1 MNKVL
6 VIDDAPQIIRALAV
20 NMQARG
26 YEMIAAPD
34 AKTGLKLA
42 ADKHPDVIIVDLGLP
57 DRDGLSVITSVRTWS
72 NIPILVLSGRTDSS
86 FKIEALHNG
95 ADDYITKPFDVEE
108 LFARIKA
115 VSRRREEKIELRTIM
130 IGDLEIDFTRR
141 AITRTHGTEPV
152 PHLTATEWKV
162 LEVLVINRGSLV
174 TKRKIL
180 DAAWGPNYAEENG
193 SLRLFIS
200 QLRQKLEPNPKSPTY
215 LLTELGM
222 GYRFAQ
228 EYSQR
233 SW

>member
-1 MNKVL
+1 MSKVL

-141 AITRTHGTEPV
+141 AITRNHGTEPA

-200 QLRQKLEPNPKSPTY
+200 QLRQKLEPNPKNPTY

-228 EYSQR
+228 E
-233 SW
+233 

>member
-141 AITRTHGTEPV
+141 AITRNHGTEPV

-200 QLRQKLEPNPKSPTY
+200 QLRQKLEPNPKNPTY

-228 EYSQR
+228 E
-233 SW
+233 

>member
-200 QLRQKLEPNPKSPTY
+200 QLRQKLEPNPKRPTY

-228 EYSQR
+228 E
-233 SW
+233 

>member
-228 EYSQR
+228 E
-233 SW
+233 

>member
-86 FKIEALHNG
+86 FKLHRKG
-95 ADDYITKPFDVEE
+95 I
-108 LFARIKA
+108 
-115 VSRRREEKIELRTIM
+115 
-130 IGDLEIDFTRR
+130 
-141 AITRTHGTEPV
+141 
-152 PHLTATEWKV
+152 V
-162 LEVLVINRGSLV
+162 LAAGNASL
-174 TKRKIL
+174 
-180 DAAWGPNYAEENG
+180 G
-193 SLRLFIS
+193 
-200 QLRQKLEPNPKSPTY
+200 Q
-215 LLTELGM
+215 
-222 GYRFAQ
+222 
-228 EYSQR
+228 
-233 SW
+233 

>member
-141 AITRTHGTEPV
+141 AITRNHGTEPV

-228 EYSQR
+228 E
-233 SW
+233 

>member
-200 QLRQKLEPNPKSPTY
+200 QLRQKLEPNPKNPTY

-228 EYSQR
+228 E
-233 SW
+233 